1 LTVGVTQAPGR
12 FGTDPDVDAP
22 RLTRGERVY
31 AALLV
36 AYPRAFR
43 ARYGEEMV
51 LLFGDQLRDARTAGG
66 AGGVFTTWVRTF
78 FDLLSSA
85 VGEHLRKDR
94 DMAQS
99 LATFEPTR
107 SMRWLGLLAV
117 VGGCLLIGVFFWTGL
132 FAGPDNL
139 VRLVLFA
146 LSGAAVGLAFHRR
159 HSAVA
164 PRLALVAT
172 GGVVLAGLWYATS
185 NIFSLNGP
193 RSWAGVG
200 GLIFSLSSL
209 SLWLSAAVFGAISL
223 RIGAAWRGMTRWF
236 AATARMALL
245 ILVIGGPLAALGDDR
260 WGLTHNETYGALI
273 TQATLLGVFL
283 TGAGWA
289 LLGTLLVSGGTGTG
303 PERRGGAAPEPDPL
317 PLRRGRRQAP

>member
-1 LTVGVTQAPGR
+1 MGVAQAPGR
-12 FGTDPDVDAP
+12 FGVDSGFDPRARVG
-22 RLTRGERVY
+22 RSERVY
-31 AALLV
+31 AGLLR

-43 ARYGEEMV
+43 KRYEDEMV
-51 LLFGDQLRDARTAGG
+51 LLFGDQLRDARAANG
-66 AGGVFTTWVRTF
+66 AGVTATWFRTLL
-78 FDLLSSA
+78 DLASSA
-85 VGEHLRKDR
+85 LGEHLRRDR
-94 DMAQS
+94 DVAQS

-132 FAGPDNL
+132 FAGPDNT

-159 HSAVA
+159 QSAVA

-172 GGVVLAGLWYATS
+172 GAVVLAGLWYSTS
-185 NIFSLNGP
+185 NILSLNSP
-193 RSWAGVG
+193 RPWAGVG
-200 GLIFSLSSL
+200 GLIFSLSGL
-209 SLWLSAAVFGAISL
+209 SLWLSAAVFGAIAL

-236 AATARMALL
+236 AATARMAAL
-245 ILVIGGPLAALGDDR
+245 ILIVGGPLAALGDDR
-260 WGLTHNETYGALI
+260 WGLTDNETYGALI

-289 LLGTLLVSGGTGTG
+289 LLGAVLVLGG
-303 PERRGGAAPEPDPL
+303 RGSRTAA
-317 PLRRGRRQAP
+317 